1 MERIKLLGIIGSP
14 RTKSNSK
21 IMMGEALKGFEGIL
35 TPDTTIIELSKK
47 TINHCTGCNQCRKK
61 KRCIYKDDFH
71 EILNYWIEADALIY
85 SCPVYHMSVPS
96 KLKALIDKLGHVNFS
111 RYRRILPR
119 FCKVGA
125 VLAQGS
131 SKYGGQELTVQFLTN
146 HLLTMNCIPI
156 SGDTPGS
163 YLGGPGQS
171 PKGVRGSIKSDD
183 LGLNVARN
191 LGKRLAEMAI
201 VVKNGLIHSRAF
213 LSEGYILSDR

>member
-1 MERIKLLGIIGSP
+1 MERIELLGIIGSP
-14 RTKSNSK
+14 RSKSNSK
-21 IMMGEALKGFEGIL
+21 IMMKEALKGFKTIVK
-35 TPDTTIIELSKK
+35 PNVTIIELSKK

-61 KRCIYKDDFH
+61 KRCIYNDDSN

-111 RYRRILPR
+111 KYKRTLPR

-125 VLAQGS
+125 VLAQGT
-131 SKYGGQELTVQFLTN
+131 SKYGGQELTIQFLTN
-146 HLLTMNCIPI
+146 HLLIMNCIPV

-171 PKGVRGSIKSDD
+171 PNGVRGSIKSDD
-183 LGLNVARN
+183 LSLTVARN
-191 LGKRLAEMAI
+191 VGKRLAEMAI
-201 VVKNGLIHSRAF
+201 IVKNGLAQSRAF
-213 LSEGYILSDR
+213 LSEGYILNDG

>member
-14 RTKSNSK
+14 RTNSNSK
-21 IMMGEALKGFEGIL
+21 IMMKEALKGFKSIFV
-35 TPDTTIIELSKK
+35 PDTTIIELSKK
-47 TINHCTGCNQCRKK
+47 TISHCTGCNQCRKK
-61 KRCIYKDDFH
+61 KRCIYNDDFN
-71 EILNYWIEADALIY
+71 EILNDWIEADALIY

-111 RYRRILPR
+111 KYKRTLPR

-125 VLAQGS
+125 VLAQGT
-131 SKYGGQELTVQFLTN
+131 SKYGGQELTIQFLTN
-146 HLLTMNCIPI
+146 HLLIMNCIPI

-171 PKGVRGSIKSDD
+171 PNWVKGSIKSDD
-183 LGLNVARN
+183 LSLKVARN
-191 LGKRLAEMAI
+191 LGKRLAEMTI

-213 LSEGYILSDR
+213 LSDGYILSD